1 MKDIKIKKTDTF
13 EGKKFQKKNKF
24 FSLLTCGKDE
34 FKDWF
39 DPL

>member
-1 MKDIKIKKTDTF
+1 MKDIKIKKTEAF
-13 EGKKFQKKNKF
+13 EGKKFQKKNKY